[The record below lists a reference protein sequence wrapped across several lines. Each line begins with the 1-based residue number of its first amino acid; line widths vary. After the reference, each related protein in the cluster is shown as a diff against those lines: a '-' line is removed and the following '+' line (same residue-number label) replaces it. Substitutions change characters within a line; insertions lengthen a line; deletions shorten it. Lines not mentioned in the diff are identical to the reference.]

1 MMTASPVFVPVQA
14 PSGALHAP
22 TPSVAA
28 ALPSDQGYVTRA
40 FINEYMADFHLG
52 VLAAMMERASD
63 LFDEKADELKSGLV
77 GKEDL
82 KSTLDGIN
90 LKVNATVSSATY
102 DHKMKEI
109 DELIGEQ
116 KQLMERSGLAQAGL
130 ESRLTEALVLQEE
143 KQRKIYEDIA
153 LSKTSSAS
161 EIAQRDATIAAL
173 EEKLER
179 LQEGLDEKEK
189 AFKLLITRIESL
201 CSKAQG
207 DVDGVIKKLEVW
219 DPLLA
224 GISVSGVGAVSTTS
238 HAGPSAA
245 GSSPA
250 ESPAATPPLVT
261 AGGGGGP
268 APGSPSPTA
277 SVSAGAAPALP
288 TSPVAGGAG
297 GALLP
302 AAAPGPASTDA
313 SASGISTPPSDA
325 SGSVAAGSH
334 LGTPALSHAPGG
346 GSAPAPASSV
356 VSVGETPAVSL
367 ATSGSAILVASS
379 PEFAPIDAAG
389 GNGDVGIFAS
399 MLSGGEI
406 PVMLLG
412 KLDGSVSAP
421 FKAFMTSTYK
431 TYTNEDMTQ
440 ETFMSCVHNM
450 LLDPVLEYDAKVV
463 NTFGLRKPLDPR
475 MFACKDKVLSTRFD
489 TIMRTTG
496 LNVSNFPPFWKKNW
510 HIVAKHILYFD
521 SVTVIRKYKDEVIRL
536 AKEKS

>member
-1 MMTASPVFVPVQA
+1 VMTASPVLVPVQST
-14 PSGALHAP
+14 SGALHAP

-40 FINEYMADFHLG
+40 FINEYMAEFHLE
-52 VLAAMMERASD
+52 VLAAMMGRASD

-82 KSTLDGIN
+82 KSTLDGII
-90 LKVNATVSSATY
+90 LKVDATVSSAKY
-102 DHKMKEI
+102 EHKMKEI
-109 DELIGEQ
+109 DQLIGEQ
-116 KQLMERSGLAQAGL
+116 KQLMERFGLAQAGL

-143 KQRKIYEDIA
+143 KQRKICEDIA

-161 EIAQRDATIAAL
+161 EIAQRDVMIAAL
-173 EEKLER
+173 EEKLKK

-189 AFKLLITRIESL
+189 ALKLLITRIEGL

-224 GISVSGVGAVSTTS
+224 SISVSGVGAVSTTS

-250 ESPAATPPLVT
+250 ESPVATHPLVT

-268 APGSPSPTA
+268 APGSPPLTA
-277 SVSAGAAPALP
+277 SVSAGVAPALP

-297 GALLP
+297 GAVLP
-302 AAAPGPASTDA
+302 AAAPGPASTGA

-334 LGTPALSHAPGG
+334 LGTPALSHAPVG
-346 GSAPAPASSV
+346 GSAPASASSA
-356 VSVGETPAVSL
+356 VSVDETPAVSL
-367 ATSGSAILVASS
+367 ATSGGATLVASS
-379 PEFAPIDAAG
+379 PEFIPTDAAD
-389 GNGDVGIFAS
+389 GNGDVGSFAS

-412 KLDGSVSAP
+412 KLDVSVSAP
-421 FKAFMTSTYK
+421 FRAFMTSTYK
-431 TYTNEDMTQ
+431 VYTNEDMPQ
-440 ETFMSCVHNM
+440 ETFVSSVHNM
-450 LLDPVLEYDAKVV
+450 LLDPVLEYDPKVV
-463 NTFGLRKPLDPR
+463 NAFSLKKLLDPR
-475 MFACKDKVLSTRFD
+475 MFACKDRVLTNRFD
-489 TIMRTTG
+489 AIMKTTG
-496 LNVSNFPPFWKKNW
+496 VNVSNFPPFWKKNW
-510 HIVAKHILYFD
+510 HIVARHILYFD
-521 SVTVIRKYKDEVIRL
+521 SVTVIKKFKDEVIRL
-536 AKEKS
+536 AKEKP